1 MDRKKSDYLVKTVLI
16 QTATCI
22 VLFGILFGLK
32 QTQSKVYYEIKEEFF
47 DNLDSNI
54 LGEEIA
60 DVFINTKSKL
70 INQTASDE
78 LTTKKTSE
86 ETTDKD
92 NTENKETDKTEAESE
107 TEYKPLE
114 EPSLNAEIIAEG
126 GVDVSVSSEDEV
138 PSNVSLNSYKINQT
152 MIKPVINAKTTS
164 KFGIRT
170 HPITNKISFHAGIDL
185 AAPVNTPIYAA
196 FDGKV
201 TVADYDQWNG
211 NYIKIQH
218 DNGIMTVYC
227 HCEKI
232 NVKKGQ
238 VIKAG
243 EVIGYVGSTGSST
256 GPHLHFELRINNI
269 SYNPETAL
277 KGAKNAI

>member
-1 MDRKKSDYLVKTVLI
+1 MDKKKNDYLVKTILI
-16 QTATCI
+16 QTLTCI
-22 VLFGILFGLK
+22 VLFGIIMGLK
-32 QTQSKVYYEIKEEFF
+32 QTQSKVYYEIKNEFF

-60 DVFINTKSKL
+60 DVFADTNSKF
-70 INQTASDE
+70 INQT
-78 LTTKKTSE
+78 TSKNE
-86 ETTDKD
+86 ETTEKLPEETTNNDT
-92 NTENKETDKTEAESE
+92 TEKEKVQEIESE

-114 EPSLNAEIIAEG
+114 EPSLSAEIIAEG
-126 GVDVSVSSEDEV
+126 GVDVNVSSKNEV

-152 MIKPVINAKTTS
+152 MINPVINAKTTS
-164 KFGIRT
+164 KFGVRR

-185 AAPVNTPIYAA
+185 AAPTNTPIYSA

-201 TVADYDQWNG
+201 IVADYDQWNG

-218 DNGIMTVYC
+218 DNDIMTVYC

-232 NVKKGQ
+232 NVRKGQ

-243 EVIGYVGSTGSST
+243 EVIGFVGSTGSST
-256 GPHLHFELRINNI
+256 GPHLHFELRIDNV

>member
-1 MDRKKSDYLVKTVLI
+1 MDKKRNDYLVKTILI
-16 QTATCI
+16 QTLTCI
-22 VLFGILFGLK
+22 VLFGIIFGLK
-32 QTQSKVYYEIKEEFF
+32 QTQSKVYYEIKNEFF

-60 DVFINTKSKL
+60 DVFADTKSEF
-70 INQTASDE
+70 INQT
-78 LTTKKTSE
+78 TSKNE
-86 ETTDKD
+86 ETTEKL
-92 NTENKETDKTEAESE
+92 TEETTNNDTTEKEKVQEAESE
-107 TEYKPLE
+107 TEYRPLE
-114 EPSLNAEIIAEG
+114 EPSLSAEIIAEG
-126 GVDVSVSSEDEV
+126 GVDVNVSSKNEV

-152 MIKPVINAKTTS
+152 MINPVISAKTTS
-164 KFGIRT
+164 KFGVRT

-185 AAPVNTPIYAA
+185 AAPINTPIYSA

-201 TVADYDQWNG
+201 IVADYDQWNG

-218 DNGIMTVYC
+218 DNDIMTVYC

-232 NVKKGQ
+232 NVRKGQ

-243 EVIGYVGSTGSST
+243 EVIGFVGSTGSST